1 MRKFLAV
8 IMIWAGLSACSD
20 DKDVL
25 VSIPNDVT
33 MNELELGR
41 FTHRIPESGF
51 TSKAAQTNGVKFIP
65 SRIHDGT
72 YSGFA
77 YSNRNN
83 RSFTWTATQEA
94 LDSNIYSVYTRFPN
108 ANEIYALSLV

>member
-41 FTHRIPESGF
+41 FTHQIPDGGF
-51 TSKAAQTNGVKFIP
+51 TSKAAQ
-65 SRIHDGT
+65 
-72 YSGFA
+72 
-77 YSNRNN
+77 
-83 RSFTWTATQEA
+83 
-94 LDSNIYSVYTRFPN
+94 
-108 ANEIYALSLV
+108 

>member
-41 FTHRIPESGF
+41 FTHQIPAVLLRKLLIQME
-51 TSKAAQTNGVKFIP
+51 
-65 SRIHDGT
+65 
-72 YSGFA
+72 
-77 YSNRNN
+77 
-83 RSFTWTATQEA
+83 
-94 LDSNIYSVYTRFPN
+94 
-108 ANEIYALSLV
+108 

>member
-41 FTHRIPESGF
+41 FTHQIPDGGF
-51 TSKAAQTNGVKFIP
+51 TSKAAHTNGVKFNTVKNP
-65 SRIHDGT
+65 DGT

-77 YSNRNN
+77 YSTVTTVLSPGWLLRKLWIPISTVSIPVS
-83 RSFTWTATQEA
+83 RMPMKFM
-94 LDSNIYSVYTRFPN
+94 P
-108 ANEIYALSLV
+108 SLV